1 MAGIQVSGL
10 VSGIDTGSIID
21 QLMAVEKA
29 PRTKITNAQEIDGKK
44 VDLLNDLNTKLTT
57 LKSANDDLRSV
68 LSWLASA
75 TRTAD
80 GPLEIDNA
88 DGTVRTTVNLKAGAT
103 VDDAVSAI
111 NGSPN
116 SSLYA

>member
-44 VDLLNDLNTKLTT
+44 VDLLNDLKTKLTT
-57 LKSANDDLRSV
+57 LKSANRDLSSV
-68 LSWLASA
+68 LSWLDTQTVESSDSTKFTA
-75 TRTAD
+75 TRT
-80 GPLEIDNA
+80 G
-88 DGTVRTTVNLKAGAT
+88 GAPPGGYDVS
-103 VDDAVSAI
+103 VDQLAA
-111 NGSPN
+111 
-116 SSLYA
+116 A